1 MKGTFNINTFF
12 SPFSR
17 YVFISQWGSQKK
29 ENTGSRDV
37 MMIGNSIKGKKESNH
52 GSWHGNNGDLETF
65 FRLDRSDEEA
75 NQ

>member
-12 SPFSR
+12 FPFSR
-17 YVFISQWGSQKK
+17 YVFISQWGFQKK

-37 MMIGNSIKGKKESNH
+37 VMIGNSIKGKKESNH